1 MNHLYIGTA
10 EFVWSD
16 DGFQFRL
23 STKQLFQYTRDVLFQ
38 GREETLIH

>member
-1 MNHLYIGTA
+1 MYMGSL

-16 DGFQFRL
+16 EDFQIRL